1 MSQVTYKTQLI
12 LTVGSGGG
20 EGDAHLDGLS
30 SAITPH
36 FVIKLYLGE
45 RGN

>member
-1 MSQVTYKTQLI
+1 VTYKTQLI
-12 LTVGSGGG
+12 LTVGSG
-20 EGDAHLDGLS
+20 ERKETHLDRLS

-36 FVIKLYLGE
+36 FVIKLCLGK